1 MTGQFEGK
9 VVLVTG
15 ASSGIG
21 QATALAFGR
30 EGAKV
35 VVAARRIPESK
46 ETVRMIEEAGG
57 EAIFVRTDVSKRA
70 EVEALVDRAVEHFG
84 GLDCAFNNAGIPQ
97 IPRVP
102 AADCTEESWDQV
114 VDTNLKGM
122 WLCMKYEIPQMLIR
136 GGGAI
141 VNCSSGV
148 GLIGSP
154 NSPAYISSKH
164 GIVGLTKSAALDY
177 AKKGIRIN
185 AVCPGVTWTPELEKY
200 VREVGEAQV
209 ALQLP
214 MGRMGKPEEIADA
227 VLWLCSDASSFVTGQ
242 ALAVDGGWTAGTPE
256 VE

>member
-1 MTGQFEGK
+1 MAGQLEGK
-9 VVLVTG
+9 VALVTG

-21 QATALAFGR
+21 QVTALAFSR

-35 VVAARRIPESK
+35 VIAARRIPES
-46 ETVRMIEEAGG
+46 EGTVKMIEEAGG
-57 EAIFVRTDVSKRA
+57 EAIFVKTDVSKRA
-70 EVEALVDRAVEHFG
+70 EVEALVDRTVEHFG

-97 IPRVP
+97 IPRCP
-102 AADCTEESWDQV
+102 AVECTEESWDQV
-114 VDTNLKGM
+114 IDTNLKGM

-148 GLIGSP
+148 GLIGNS

-164 GIVGLTKSAALDY
+164 GIVGLTRSAALDY
-177 AKKGIRIN
+177 AKKGIRVN
-185 AVCPGVTWTPELEKY
+185 AVCPGATRTLQLERY
-200 VREVGEAQV
+200 IREVGEAQV
-209 ALQLP
+209 ALQTP
-214 MGRMGKPEEIADA
+214 MGRIGEPEEIADA
-227 VLWLCSDASSFVTGQ
+227 VIWLCSDTSSFVTGQ